1 MASVPDKKTIAA
13 WSMYDFANSSFTTIV
28 VTFIY
33 ATYFTEKIATDSL
46 TGASQWG
53 YALSAS
59 AILVAVMSPFL
70 GAVADSG
77 GHRKK
82 FLFISTVVCII
93 GSVAL
98 FFPLPGQ
105 VAFALGTFIF
115 ANVAFEMA
123 NVFYNAY
130 LPDIAPA
137 DQIGKI
143 SGLGWGLGYIGG
155 VLTLIVGYMMLVA
168 PDPALFGLNSED
180 GSNIRATSLLVALW
194 FAVFSIPMF
203 LWVKDPDQLEKPP
216 PMGVLLGKA
225 RAEIVLTFH
234 EIRKFRAMFR
244 FLVARLVYNDGLITV
259 FGFAAIY
266 AADQFGVNPFVL
278 GITLNIVAGLG
289 AFGMGYLDDIIG
301 GKKTILITLV
311 GLSLA
316 VISIILT
323 SNITV
328 FWASAAVIAL
338 LAGPNQAASRSLFA
352 RFVPEDRENEFF
364 GFFAFSGKFTAFLGP
379 ILLAQM
385 ITTFQSQ
392 RAGISVVIVLFVVG
406 GLLLLRVNEQ
416 DGIDASGRKYYGDQL
431 G

>member
-1 MASVPDKKTIAA
+1 MASVPDRKTIAA
-13 WSMYDFANSSFTTIV
+13 WSLYDFANSSFTTIV

-59 AILVAVMSPFL
+59 AVLVAVMSPFL

-82 FLFISTVVCII
+82 FLFISTVMCIL
-93 GSVAL
+93 GSVVL

-105 VAFALGTFIF
+105 VAFALGTFVL

-137 DQIGKI
+137 DQIGRI
-143 SGLGWGLGYIGG
+143 SGLGWGLGYFGG
-155 VLTLIVGYMMLVA
+155 VLTLVIGYLLLVA
-168 PDPALFGLNSED
+168 PDPALFGLSSEG
-180 GSNIRATSLLVALW
+180 GSSIRATSLLVAIW
-194 FAVFSIPMF
+194 FSVFSIPMF

-216 PMGVLLGKA
+216 KMSVLLGKA
-225 RAEIVLTFH
+225 RAELVQTFH
-234 EIRKFRAMFR
+234 EIRKFRSMFR

-278 GITLNIVAGLG
+278 GITLNVVAGLG
-289 AFGMGYLDDIIG
+289 AFGMGYVDDIIG

-316 VISIILT
+316 VFAIILT
-323 SNITV
+323 SNIIV
-328 FWASAAVIAL
+328 FWASAALIAL

-385 ITTFQSQ
+385 ITAFQSQ
-392 RAGISVVIVLFVVG
+392 RAGISVVIILFVMG

-416 DGIDASGRKYYGDQL
+416 DGIEASGRKYYGDQL